1 MSSLIL
7 NSESSAIASALPWP
21 AGRYCEDFERM
32 VIANEE
38 FVKTWQVW
46 LKSLIEANVP
56 IENIIKHRFCP
67 TENTPPGEWL
77 KNTDNFNLIRRFMF
91 LDGSGPESCAAKTY
105 GNLSGGPFDGVFKK
119 NDISLEEAVIMKYIY
134 GRYHFALLNTAID
147 RDQEDFD
154 FTLKVELGAL
164 QIYYDMYGNEND
176 EGIEEYFEG
185 TIDIT
190 P

>member
-1 MSSLIL
+1 
-7 NSESSAIASALPWP
+7 
-21 AGRYCEDFERM
+21 
-32 VIANEE
+32 
-38 FVKTWQVW
+38 
-46 LKSLIEANVP
+46 
-56 IENIIKHRFCP
+56 
-67 TENTPPGEWL
+67 
-77 KNTDNFNLIRRFMF
+77 MF

-164 QIYYDMYGNEND
+164 QIYYDIYGNEND